1 MSCSAQRFCDDD
13 MRKNQGLKRN
23 KRILE
28 IATRFSG
35 CRGDPPLTR
44 CCRAD
49 RLALPLFSTWNLFT

>member
-1 MSCSAQRFCDDD
+1 